1 MNSLILI
8 VGPAISALGASV
20 ALIQFH
26 RGPSPKWRI
35 IGTIL
40 VGLLAI
46 GAGVADWVLIDH
58 RGMVER
64 TQPHLDVIAAHVADL
79 KRRID
84 ANVAAVAEPQ
94 TSHEPSSAERDQAWR
109 NRVAFLA
116 NETAALLKERDELLK
131 EINAI
136 DLVAIGAAAA
146 SARVSQE
153 WLTIV
158 FGCVILV
165 YVMILW
171 FVFLGDIRQRRADAR
186 AASAGQHGLEGTLA
200 SDHVRQ
206 LAASG
211 AKIAAIKAYREE
223 TGANLLEAKKAIEAL
238 SGR

>member
-109 NRVAFLA
+109 NRVASLA

-146 SARVSQE
+146 SARVWQE
-153 WLTIV
+153 CLMFV
-158 FGCVILV
+158 FGCVILA

-171 FVFLGDIRQRRADAR
+171 FVFHRRYSQTPRRRAR
-186 AASAGQHGLEGTLA
+186 RVGGQHGLEGTLA

-211 AKIAAIKAYREE
+211 GKIAAIKPTARRRAPTFS
-223 TGANLLEAKKAIEAL
+223 TG
-238 SGR
+238 R